1 MQVPTGIPFSF
12 NLNLTSELSI
22 FKAPDPNLKFNEA
35 TKHYDY
41 SPIDWDEFWNVVK
54 GNGAGNKLRLK
65 HHIKAHEDGKW
76 VREAA
81 KSYAQK
87 QNLIQKSA

>member
-1 MQVPTGIPFSF
+1 MIPAKSCWITKGSVHPFF
-12 NLNLTSELSI
+12 LQLITV
-22 FKAPDPNLKFNEA
+22 A